1 VVFAYYHRLAPRQ
14 QRIYRQSDAV
24 VSIALPDPAPL
35 HGLTRQLSAALKQGK
50 RAAVE
55 NLSQRIAAEITARLG
70 VVPLRV
76 KVLTVR
82 PNWET
87 GELHGEYSRPATH
100 RGTPVVSVWMRTAA
114 RGQVVAFR
122 TFLRT
127 LLHEICHHLDYELLK
142 LADSLH
148 TEGFYKRESS
158 LMRQLAGARKS
169 LSPKPGATAGA
180 KIERK
185 G

>member
-1 VVFAYYHRLAPRQ
+1 MVFAYYHRLSKRQ
-14 QRIYRQSDAV
+14 QRIYQQSDAV
-24 VSIALPDPAPL
+24 ASIPLPDAEAL
-35 HGLTRQLSAALKQGK
+35 HSHTQELHLALTQGK
-50 RAAVE
+50 RPAVE
-55 NLSQRIAAEITARLG
+55 QLAQQLTTEITTRLN
-70 VVPLRV
+70 VTPLRI

-87 GELHGEYSRPATH
+87 GELHGEYSRPATR
-100 RGTPVVSVWMRTAA
+100 RGTPVISVWMRTAA
-114 RGQVVAFR
+114 RGRVVAFR

-158 LMRQLAGARKS
+158 LLRQLSGARKT
-169 LSPKPGATAGA
+169 LPLKPGTTAGS
-180 KIERK
+180 KMERK
-185 G
+185 

>member
-1 VVFAYYHRLAPRQ
+1 MVFAYYHRLTRRQ
-14 QRIYRQSDAV
+14 QRIYQQSDAV
-24 VSIALPDPAPL
+24 TSITLPDAEPL
-35 HGLTRQLSAALKQGK
+35 RDLVRQLGAALAQGK

-55 NLSQRIAAEITARLG
+55 QLGQRIATEITARLN
-70 VVPLRV
+70 VAPLRI

-82 PNWET
+82 PNWEC
-87 GELHGEYSRPATH
+87 GELHGEYARPATR
-100 RGTPVVSVWMRTAA
+100 RGTPVINVWMRTAA

-122 TFLRT
+122 TFFRT

-158 LMRQLAGARKS
+158 LMRQLTGTHEAPT
-169 LSPKPGATAGA
+169 PKPRTAPA
-180 KIERK
+180 QKTK
-185 G
+185 C

>member
-1 VVFAYYHRLAPRQ
+1 MVFAYYHRLNKRQ
-14 QRIYRQSDAV
+14 QRIYQQSDAV
-24 VSIALPDPAPL
+24 ASISLPDAGPL
-35 HGLTRQLSAALKQGK
+35 HDLTQQLSPVLAQGK
-50 RAAVE
+50 RPAVE
-55 NLSQRIAAEITARLG
+55 QLAQQLATEITTRLG
-70 VVPLRV
+70 VAPLRV

-87 GELHGEYSRPATH
+87 GELHGEYSRPATR
-100 RGTPVVSVWMRTAA
+100 RGTPVISVWMRTAA

-158 LMRQLAGARKS
+158 LLRQLAGAHAAPTRRT
-169 LSPKPGATAGA
+169 ATGA
-180 KIERK
+180 KIKARDN
-185 G
+185 